1 MRLLRSFVDQPVAVG
16 MRFALPESAHAHL
29 VKVLRLDAGSP
40 FERLSEKQRVRLIVR
55 ILCELVAYDEID
67 DVEIDETLSA

>member
-1 MRLLRSFVDQPVAVG
+1 MPDERAPDGVIDLTEAR
-16 MRFALPESAHAHL
+16 PEGE
-29 VKVLRLDAGSP
+29 VLRLDAGSP